1 MAGTGGR
8 TKPRGKKE
16 EIKTRNRTDFIREVS
31 SYYKTQ
37 KKKWGAKG
45 VSLEF
50 STRKRSGIAG
60 GYKGEGKNKGRI
72 MISIP
77 NSKGWSDYYKSQ
89 GRPTNPVIEGKRIVR
104 HELAHHRQRLKEDVG
119 KSTDKNIHGPQWKR
133 QVSQIG
139 GKDRPSP
146 KPKSKTSRTRQER
159 KDALKRRRKSKGLGS
174 GGNV

>member
-1 MAGTGGR
+1 MAGGGR
-8 TKPRGKKE
+8 RLNKPRGKKE

-37 KKKWGAKG
+37 KKKWGAKN
-45 VSLEF
+45 VSLNF

-60 GYKGEGKNKGRI
+60 GYRGKGGNKGEIR
-72 MISIP
+72 ISIP
-77 NSKGWSDYYKSQ
+77 NSKAWSNYYKAQ

-119 KSTDKNIHGPQWKR
+119 KSTDKNVHGSQFKR

-139 GKDRPSP
+139 GKDRPPP
-146 KPKSKTSRTRQER
+146 KRKTSRTRQE
-159 KDALKRRRKSKGLGS
+159 LKNILKKRRKSKKLGG
-174 GGNV
+174 GGNA